1 MRFIEMYCVLR
12 MHGQRLCVR
21 RRLLRAE
28 IRELRAVR
36 YVDFKLT
43 WMAELKWKKKQ
54 ASARGGLEI

>member
-12 MHGQRLCVR
+12 MRGQRLCVR

-36 YVDFKLT
+36 YVDLT

-54 ASARGGLEI
+54 ASARGGLED